1 MRRRRL
7 NKPLWRLHPG
17 NEEETMGWNSFYGK
31 FIKYSLSRLIGGTGI
46 LLLWW
51 LFVIIAVL
59 IRLDDPSGPVLFV
72 QDRIG
77 RGGRVYKMYKF
88 RTMKVG
94 SEHTGTGVYSD
105 DKDPRVTRMG
115 RILRATSL
123 DEIPQFFNMLKG
135 DMALIGFRSPLTYH
149 PWPWEEYTE
158 EQKKM
163 FRMKPGITGWAQ
175 VHGRRTVEWHERI
188 RMNIWY
194 SEHVSFLL
202 DLRILLMT
210 IGQVIKNKDNEN
222 KGETVKK

>member
-1 MRRRRL
+1 
-7 NKPLWRLHPG
+7 
-17 NEEETMGWNSFYGK
+17 MGCNSFYC
-31 FIKYSLSRLIGGTGI
+31 KYVKYKLSRILGGI
-46 LLLWW
+46 SLLLFWW
-51 LFVIIAVL
+51 LFIIIAVL
-59 IRLDDPSGPVLFV
+59 IRLDDPTGSVLFT

-77 RGGRVYKMYKF
+77 QNGRIYKMFKF
-88 RTMKVG
+88 RTMKAG

-105 DKDPRVTRMG
+105 DSDPRVTRIG

-123 DEIPQFFNMLKG
+123 DEIPQFVNMLKG

-149 PWPWEEYTE
+149 PWPWEDYTE

-202 DLRILLMT
+202 DLRILLAT
-210 IGQVIKNKDNEN
+210 IFQVVRNKDNEN
-222 KGETVKK
+222 VGETVNKK